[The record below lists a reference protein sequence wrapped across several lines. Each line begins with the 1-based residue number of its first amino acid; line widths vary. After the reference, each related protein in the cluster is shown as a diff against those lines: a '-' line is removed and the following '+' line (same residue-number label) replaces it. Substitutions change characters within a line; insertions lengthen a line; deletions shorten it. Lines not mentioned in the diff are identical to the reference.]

1 MNNWISKEINVGNIR
16 QHKILYLSFVAT
28 PQIKDINLIV
38 PGCGCTDC
46 KYDTNKRML
55 NVVFKSGNIPNHISG
70 NQDFNKMIK
79 VLYKD
84 GSHDELFISG
94 TKLRE

>member
-16 QHKILYLSFVAT
+16 QHKILYLSFVGT

-46 KYDTNKRML
+46 EYDANKRIL
-55 NVVFKSGNIPNHISG
+55 NVVFKAGNIPNHIIG
-70 NQDFNKMIK
+70 NQDFSKVIT

-84 GSHDELFISG
+84 GSQDELFIHG